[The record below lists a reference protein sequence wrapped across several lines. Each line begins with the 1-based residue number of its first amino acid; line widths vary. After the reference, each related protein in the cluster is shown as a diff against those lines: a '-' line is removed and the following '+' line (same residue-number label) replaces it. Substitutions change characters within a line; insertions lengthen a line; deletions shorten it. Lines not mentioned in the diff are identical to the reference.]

1 MKIQRFYGVCQEL
14 RQRENVVWDNLQK
27 AKKGS
32 LEELSCLLELEELL
46 QRRKET
52 EDKQLKQILEDKIE
66 LKIMKHV
73 ETYIDEKF
81 TADIIRID
89 TVLTKQEEY
98 IEQLQ
103 NEINILK
110 ELKNNETRK

>member
-1 MKIQRFYGVCQEL
+1 MKVQRFYGVCQEL

-27 AKKGS
+27 AKEGS
-32 LEELSCLLELEELL
+32 FEELSCLLELEELL

-52 EDKQLKQILEDKIE
+52 EDKQLRQIREDKNE
-66 LKIMKHV
+66 LKIKRYV
-73 ETYIDEKF
+73 EEYIDEKF
-81 TADIIRID
+81 RADIIRID